1 MALQTKY
8 KEQLIEI
15 IHKYLPNAIIYL
27 FGSRAIDK
35 EKAGSDIDIALD
47 IGQEIPRNLILKIL
61 NDIDDTSI
69 PMKIDLIDMHVV
81 QENLKKDILREGIK
95 WTN

>member
-8 KEQLIEI
+8 KDQLIEI
-15 IHKYLPNAIIYL
+15 IQKYLPNATIYL

-35 EKAGSDIDIALD
+35 EKAGSDIDIA
-47 IGQEIPRNLILKIL
+47 INTGQEISRSVILKIL

-69 PMKIDLIDMHVV
+69 PMKIDLVDMSII
-81 QENLKKDILREGIK
+81 QDSIKQDILREGIK